1 MYHGP
6 VKSVYKTVGL
16 TARSG
21 LDDRDGTI
29 EKIASIIVKTGATLL
44 LDKKRCA
51 LPSLKKYKSFS
62 SVKGLDLLIV
72 IGGDGTILRAIRET
86 DDFSIPILSV
96 NRGTVGFLAETS
108 LEEADTLLPFL
119 LSGKGQIEERSLL
132 KVIVE
137 RGKKK
142 LWSGYVLNE
151 AVIAQGAIARL
162 IDIRVL
168 VNKEELATFHADG
181 VIVATPT
188 GSTAYSLSAGGPIV
202 HPRLQSVIVTPINPH
217 SFTQKPIV
225 LPCDTPVRMEV
236 IARKNKFKDTQVSL
250 TLDGQ
255 TYLSLKGGDTVTTT
269 MDGTTV
275 KFVRRNEDT
284 FFSTL
289 RSKLKWAERIEE

>member
-1 MYHGP
+1 MA
-6 VKSVYKTVGL
+6 VDYKRIGL

-29 EKIASIIVKTGATLL
+29 EAIAAIIVKTGATLL

-51 LPSLKKYKSFS
+51 LPSLKKHKCFK
-62 SVKGLDLLIV
+62 SVKELDLLVV

-86 DDFSIPILSV
+86 DDFSVPILSV

-108 LEEADTLLPFL
+108 LEEAGKLLPYL
-119 LSGKGQIEERSLL
+119 IAGKGQIEERSLL
-132 KVIVE
+132 NVIVE

-142 LWSGYVLNE
+142 IWNGYVLNE

-168 VNKEELATFHADG
+168 VNGEELATFHADG
-181 VIVATPT
+181 VIAATPT

-202 HPRLQSVIVTPINPH
+202 HPRLQSVILTPINPH

-225 LPCDTPVRMEV
+225 LPCDIPVRMEV

-255 TYLSLKGGDTVTTT
+255 TYLSLKGGDTVTTL

-275 KFVRRNEDT
+275 KLLRRKEDT
-284 FFSTL
+284 FFHTL